1 MTRKSFFGSF
11 FFIRMLDF
19 WVFSLHRLVENLNVG
34 KDRFPVGS
42 VQGHHIIHVQQRID
56 PELLICHLESNF
68 EVLSSGLR
76 REFVD
81 GDFSG
86 AEMVD
91 ESGEC
96 HAIGP
101 GAGEV
106 LDIDVSIADGFV
118 LDPEQQRLFDEIRF
132 RSKVFVLSFLLLLR
146 SAPGL
151 SLELDH
157 SGPYAS
163 LLHPRLLVDGLNRL
177 HHLREDVQPVAGRH
191 VDAVDHARHGD

>member
-1 MTRKSFFGSF
+1 LC
-11 FFIRMLDF
+11 FFIRKLDF
-19 WVFSLHRLVENLNVG
+19 WVFSLHRLVKNLNVG
-34 KDRFPVGS
+34 KDGFPVGR

-56 PELLICHLESNF
+56 PEILISHLEGNF
-68 EVLSSGLR
+68 KVLSPGLR
-76 REFVD
+76 REFVN

-91 ESGEC
+91 ESGES
-96 HAIGP
+96 HAVGP
-101 GAGEV
+101 RAREV
-106 LDIDVSIADGFV
+106 LDVDVSIADGFV

-151 SLELDH
+151 PLELDH
-157 SGPYAS
+157 SGPDIS
-163 LLHPRLLVDGLNRL
+163 LLRPRVVVDGLNRL
-177 HHLREDVQPVAGRH
+177 HHLRENVHSVAGRH